1 MEGRNC
7 HETIRNFPQNL
18 ILEMKNPGDITY
30 WFDGN
35 TSTEIL
41 STTVLNNMWHS
52 HIEKYIYIYWG
63 KSVSQ
68 HMKTNQEASE
78 FT

>member
-18 ILEMKNPGDITY
+18 ILEMKSPGDITY

-41 STTVLNNMWHS
+41 STTVLNNM
-52 HIEKYIYIYWG
+52 
-63 KSVSQ
+63 
-68 HMKTNQEASE
+68 
-78 FT
+78 